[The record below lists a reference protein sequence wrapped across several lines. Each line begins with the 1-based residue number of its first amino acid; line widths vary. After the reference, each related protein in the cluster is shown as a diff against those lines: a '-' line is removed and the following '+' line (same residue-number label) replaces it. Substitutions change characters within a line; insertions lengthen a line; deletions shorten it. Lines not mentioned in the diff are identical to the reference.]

1 MGITKDNPLHM
12 LLEFQQMESG
22 ESIYHKEELMK
33 EIFPPHYER
42 ERFGSNEAD
51 LELLRMGNKKE

>member
-1 MGITKDNPLHM
+1 M

-22 ESIYHKEELMK
+22 ESIYHKEELME

>member
-22 ESIYHKEELMK
+22 ESIYHKEELME
-33 EIFPPHYER
+33 EIFPPIMKER
-42 ERFGSNEAD
+42 D
-51 LELLRMGNKKE
+51 LVLTKLTWNC